1 MKKLLTLG
9 GATQD
14 IFIVQEHPQM
24 IDAEL
29 YGKTEHCLAFREGEK
44 IEVKSLDYHTGGG
57 ATNSATSFARLG
69 FKTSCCIRVGD
80 DLYGKQII
88 KELAQHGIM
97 VYELLDPEGATGVSF
112 ILPTTSHDR
121 VVLAWRGANADLQ
134 YKDLP
139 HDLFDTVDA
148 LYLTSLSGNSAHA
161 FLPIVQQ
168 AKKKGVVVM
177 ANPGTSQLNAGANY
191 LVQSLSYLD
200 VLIMN
205 AHEAQLCM
213 QGVAAAKH
221 VELAEMPFEHHP
233 VPQEYPA
240 LFQSS
245 YGYNL
250 RHFLK
255 RIFNVGPTIIA
266 ITNGAEGVYV
276 ATRETLLFHPS
287 LPTKV
292 VSTLGAGDAFG
303 SCFAAGVMQ
312 NKDLKSATLH
322 ALLNAKSVIEHRGA
336 KAGLLT
342 EEQLEQAYQ
351 KLMREY
357 ADQFMAFE
365 L

>member
-14 IFIVQEHPQM
+14 IFIVQENPQM
-24 IDAEL
+24 LDVVVNGNIQQ
-29 YGKTEHCLAFREGEK
+29 HLAFLEGEK

-80 DLYGKQII
+80 DLYGKQVI

-97 VYELLDPEGATGVSF
+97 VYELLDPEGSTGLSF
-112 ILPTTSHDR
+112 ILPTASHDR

-139 HDLFDTVDA
+139 RDLFDNVDA

-168 AKKKGVVVM
+168 AKKKGIVVM
-177 ANPGTSQLNAGANY
+177 SNPGTSQLNAGAHY
-191 LVQSLSYLD
+191 VVQALSYLD
-200 VLIMN
+200 VLVMN
-205 AHEAQLCM
+205 AHEAQLCI
-213 QGVAAAKH
+213 QGLAAAKH
-221 VELAEMPFEHHP
+221 VELAEMAFEHHS
-233 VPQEYPA
+233 VPKEYPE

-255 RIFNVGPTIIA
+255 RIFNVGPTVIV

-276 ATRETLLFHPS
+276 ATRDTLLFHPS

-303 SCFAAGVMQ
+303 SCFAASIMQ
-312 NKDLKSATLH
+312 DRDLKSATLR
-322 ALLNAKSVIEHRGA
+322 ALLNAQAVIEHRGA
-336 KAGLLT
+336 KTGLLT
-342 EEQLEQAYQ
+342 ADQLEQAYQ
-351 KLMREY
+351 ALMRKY
-357 ADQFMAFE
+357 NDQFMVFD